1 MRTMGNMKK
10 SITADSDFAAWAAA
24 RSQKTNRSLAGARLA
39 IPEPQKHAEI
49 KSQAQQ
55 WGMTVE
61 DATMTDEHNEEFLC
75 DGTQSIDSITDMRKA
90 SGLEAMEYAE
100 QHMPVLRDTMDSL
113 TTRVDFSGIRIAVC
127 LILEPKTAIL
137 LRKLKAAGAI
147 VGVYCGPDST
157 DPRVAEQLRREGITR
172 PILILGLVFE
182 EYYEELA
189 REDVRMAVCDYETA
203 RKFSEAAA
211 SCGKKALIHLAADT
225 GMTRIGFKD
234 SEESLEEI
242 RRIYELDNVE
252 VEGLFTHFARADE
265 YDRTPAMVQ
274 LKRYLDFADLLEKNG
289 IHIPL
294 HHCSNSAGIIRVPE
308 ANLNLV
314 RAGITIYGIYP
325 SEEVE
330 KDIVKLQPVMS
341 LKSHISYVK
350 DVEPGTEV
358 SYGGTYTTDRVTRLA
373 TIPVGYAD
381 GYPRMLSNKGW
392 VLIHGK
398 KAPICGRVC
407 MDQFMVDITHIPDA
421 KTGDEVTLLGTDGEE
436 EITADTIGDLSG
448 RFSYEFVCDISKR
461 VPRIYIRDGEEC
473 GELTYF
479 D

>member
-1 MRTMGNMKK
+1 MEKYNRIKALISLDAVKYNFEQMKK
-10 SITADSDFAAWAAA
+10 
-24 RSQKTNRSLAGARLA
+24 N
-39 IPEPQKHAEI
+39 I
-49 KSQAQQ
+49 K
-55 WGMTVE
+55 E
-61 DATMTDEHNEEFLC
+61 
-75 DGTQSIDSITDMRKA
+75 GTKI
-90 SGLEAMEYAE
+90 
-100 QHMPVLRDTMDSL
+100 
-113 TTRVDFSGIRIAVC
+113 IAV
-127 LILEPKTAIL
+127 IKADAYGHGAVPIAAMLENLDYIWGFATATAQEAL
-137 LRKLKAAGAI
+137 
-147 VGVYCGPDST
+147 
-157 DPRVAEQLRREGITR
+157 QLRREGITR

-358 SYGGTYTTDRVTRLA
+358 SYGGTYTTTASPDWLPFRWAMQTDTQECSPTRA
-373 TIPVGYAD
+373 G
-381 GYPRMLSNKGW
+381 
-392 VLIHGK
+392 
-398 KAPICGRVC
+398 C
-407 MDQFMVDITHIPDA
+407 
-421 KTGDEVTLLGTDGEE
+421 
-436 EITADTIGDLSG
+436 
-448 RFSYEFVCDISKR
+448 
-461 VPRIYIRDGEEC
+461 
-473 GELTYF
+473 
-479 D
+479 